1 MATTTGTVKEQY
13 RIRWAK
19 QQLCTWFAHSFL
31 SFFLSFFFLHFLG
44 TWEEKTRKATNPV
57 SQIHSTPF
65 GRHRQHDWPGQA
77 VWIGTWSLWL
87 EEAPSSRPMMMMMTF
102 LDLRC
107 TTATWKFLTYRFT
120 EGVIKTKRF
129 FLNLDLDVKSSKID
143 NIWQIEHSGI
153 IAIMFERGQ
162 VYFLRDVFAIVA
174 DVAAKAPITVWKNL
188 MNSVH
193 YLHST

>member
-1 MATTTGTVKEQY
+1 MSKTTALHV
-13 RIRWAK
+13 IR
-19 QQLCTWFAHSFL
+19 TFF
-31 SFFLSFFFLHFLG
+31 SFFLSFFFFLHFLG
-44 TWEEKTRKATNPV
+44 TWEEKTWKATNPV

-77 VWIGTWSLWL
+77 VWIGTGSLWL
-87 EEAPSSRPMMMMMTF
+87 EEASSTRSMMMMMMTF

-107 TTATWKFLTYRFT
+107 TTASWKFLIFRFT
-120 EGVIKTKRF
+120 EGVIKRKRF
-129 FLNLDLDVKSSKID
+129 FLNLDLHVKSSKID

-162 VYFLRDVFAIVA
+162 VYFLRDVFVIVA
-174 DVAAKAPITVWKNL
+174 DVAAKAPITIWQNL

-193 YLHST
+193 YSHST

>member
-1 MATTTGTVKEQY
+1 MSKTTALHV
-13 RIRWAK
+13 IR
-19 QQLCTWFAHSFL
+19 TFF
-31 SFFLSFFFLHFLG
+31 SFFLSFFFFLHFLG
-44 TWEEKTRKATNPV
+44 TWEEKTWKATNPV

-77 VWIGTWSLWL
+77 VWIGTGSLWL
-87 EEAPSSRPMMMMMTF
+87 EEASSSRPMMMMMTF

-107 TTATWKFLTYRFT
+107 TTATWKFLIYRFT

-174 DVAAKAPITVWKNL
+174 DVAAKAPITIWQNL

-193 YLHST
+193 YSHCT